1 MDKARLRELTE
12 LRELEELWRTSDWV
26 VPVETVALLDT
37 ETPILVDA
45 LPELVLRPKLLTEV
59 STT

>member
-37 ETPILVDA
+37 EAPILVDA